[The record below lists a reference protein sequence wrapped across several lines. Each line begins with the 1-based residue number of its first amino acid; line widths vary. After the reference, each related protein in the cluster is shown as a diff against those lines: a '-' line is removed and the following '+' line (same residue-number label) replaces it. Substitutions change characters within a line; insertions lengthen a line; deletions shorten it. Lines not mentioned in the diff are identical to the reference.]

1 MSNGRSHRGS
11 LSFFSTVDNSLASFG
26 KSRTV
31 KVTAGIPLH
40 LSYHGVL
47 SKRIERTFCCFD
59 EQETASQPKRKK
71 RRYCKK

>member
-11 LSFFSTVDNSLASFG
+11 LSFFSTVDNSLVSFG

-31 KVTAGIPLH
+31 KVNADIPLN
-40 LSYHGVL
+40 LSYHGIL